1 MPNAAQQTDFLDA
14 LVTAIEGS
22 IGTSSSATHKIA
34 DASILWVKH
43 AQARADIARPC
54 CLVVPIQEATDR
66 GTNLSRDIGYRARIV
81 LVQAG
86 NLNLTADADRMLY
99 WRERLLD
106 LFSDRRLSG
115 FDAASNLRVETG
127 PVFTPAAFAANEDE
141 SSIIVRA
148 DVRRPNK

>member
-1 MPNAAQQTDFLDA
+1 MPNASQWIDYLDA
-14 LVTAIEGS
+14 LVAAIKGS

-43 AQARADIARPC
+43 AQAREGSLPL
-54 CLVVPIQEATDR
+54 CLVVPMQETLGA
-66 GTNLSRDIGYRARIV
+66 GTNLSRDVSYRARIV

-86 NLNLTADADRMLY
+86 NLRQTTDADRMLY

-115 FDAASNLRVETG
+115 FDAASIIRVETG
-127 PVFTPAAFAANEDE
+127 PVFSPAAYSANEDE

-148 DVRRPNK
+148 EVRRPNK